1 MARRLPRMDEA
12 QEGLGQPT
20 IMDAGLAGHF
30 GVLYVHL
37 AVNAIDLDRIA
48 QYYELR
54 AERDGSESTW
64 PFGGEI
70 FMLCKYIE
78 YHVREQT
85 ELLERATLHVFDKL
99 ESEHDALGAALPY
112 AVWCCVERGTV
123 SSELEALFTHWKG
136 KPAGLM
142 EDVTAFFEEDEN
154 ALKSLALRCLSTN
167 LAPPVA
173 PPTLAW
179 WNHLVST

>member
-1 MARRLPRMDEA
+1 MARRLPRMEDK
-12 QEGLGQPT
+12 QEGLGQAT
-20 IMDAGLAGHF
+20 IMDPGLAGHF

-37 AVNAIDLDRIA
+37 AVNAIDLDRVA

-64 PFGGEI
+64 PFGGEV
-70 FMLCKYIE
+70 FMLCNYIE
-78 YHVREQT
+78 YHVSEQT

-112 AVWCCVERGTV
+112 AVWCSLRRGKLSQDL
-123 SSELEALFTHWKG
+123 SSLFTHWKG
-136 KPAGLM
+136 KPKGLAD
-142 EDVTAFFEEDEN
+142 DVDAFFREPD

-167 LAPPVA
+167 LDPPVA

-179 WNHLVST
+179 WNHLVTG

>member
-1 MARRLPRMDEA
+1 MARQLRQIREDE
-12 QEGLGQPT
+12 GIGQPT

-54 AERDGSESTW
+54 AERDGGDSTW
-64 PFGGEI
+64 PFGGEV
-70 FMLCKYIE
+70 FMLCNYIE
-78 YHVREQT
+78 YHVAEQT

-112 AVWCCVERGTV
+112 AVWCCVRRKTV
-123 SSELEALFTHWKG
+123 SEDLQGLFSHWKG
-136 KPAGLM
+136 KPQGLAN
-142 EDVTAFFEEDEN
+142 DVDAFFEKPDS
-154 ALKSLALRCLSTN
+154 LKSLALRCLSTN
-167 LAPPVA
+167 LEPPA
-173 PPTLAW
+173 SPPALAW
-179 WNHLVST
+179 WNHLVSA